1 MTMMTTLSQGSPMRG
16 MVTGVVFAGLVLGGA
31 RVGAAQERVRAPE
44 ASYQAPAATR
54 GAGPNGATMRCKDGS
69 HPAVTAPAT
78 ACDAR
83 GGVLVRYPLLT
94 TPVTP
99 ARGEETVLPVPAAA
113 RPRDGVLGRGTTTS
127 TRTTASA
134 TAPVET
140 PGPRRA
146 VRPPADATLL
156 CGDGTFVRAD
166 TASARC
172 AAHGGVKLRFLKRG
186 TS

>member
-16 MVTGVVFAGLVLGGA
+16 VVTGMACVGLVLGWA
-31 RVGAAQERVRAPE
+31 RVGEAQERVRTPE

-69 HPAVTAPAT
+69 HPAATAPAT

-83 GGVLVRYPLLT
+83 GGVLARYPL
-94 TPVTP
+94 VATP
-99 ARGEETVLPVPAAA
+99 AAPPRGAETVIPVPAAA
-113 RPRDGVLGRGTTTS
+113 RPRDGARVRGATTTS
-127 TRTTASA
+127 PAASTTPPA
-134 TAPVET
+134 ET